1 FLSAF
6 FRFFL
11 RHAQSPSRLLNK
23 EARPDGLGLSNRR
36 RGIAAAGMLNGVG
49 PRGEV
54 LVEHIAVEPDAA
66 FPGDRRRVRIDADLL
81 ELAHIA
87 PQLESADLEQ
97 IAEEHAALES
107 VLEAQPQFVV
117 LLGLACRNS

>member
-1 FLSAF
+1 MTFFFVILSSSSFFFFLFFLFLSAF

-23 EARPDGLGLSNRR
+23 EARARVELGLSNRR

-54 LVEHIAVEPDAA
+54 LVENVAVEPDAA
-66 FPGDRRRVRIDADLL
+66 LPGDGRGVRVDA
-81 ELAHIA
+81 
-87 PQLESADLEQ
+87 
-97 IAEEHAALES
+97 
-107 VLEAQPQFVV
+107 
-117 LLGLACRNS
+117 